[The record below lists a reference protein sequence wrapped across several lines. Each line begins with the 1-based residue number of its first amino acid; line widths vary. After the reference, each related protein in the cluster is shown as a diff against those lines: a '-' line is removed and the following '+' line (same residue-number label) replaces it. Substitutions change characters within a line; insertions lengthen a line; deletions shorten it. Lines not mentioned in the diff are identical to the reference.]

1 MEVPGNTF
9 NWFHS
14 ILLAQNWGIHLPF
27 SFMKLELKHMDSR
40 SGWLW
45 ISSTLYWIWSELLL
59 IVRLKKYFSLRISGA
74 VNLLVSVCWVHV
86 QNKKGKYTFFCV
98 QWSNLLPITAFFK
111 CQNNS
116 FLIFLWVHITCK
128 GTAIQLKDH
137 LQSVCYMEGP
147 KAFLSPL

>member
-86 QNKKGKYTFFCV
+86 QNKKGKYTFFV
-98 QWSNLLPITAFFK
+98 SNGQIYSQLLHFSSVRIIHFSFF
-111 CQNNS
+111 CECTS
-116 FLIFLWVHITCK
+116 PAK
-128 GTAIQLKDH
+128 G
-137 LQSVCYMEGP
+137 
-147 KAFLSPL
+147 